1 MANMTTRPTRPPLS
15 TLLEQLRS
23 VLEAQGEA
31 LGADDFT
38 SLDRLTSER
47 ERLVQ
52 ALGGYTSADVAPA
65 ERALLEQIGAL
76 DQRLIEQTRSGLEQ
90 TSHGLR
96 DVHRGR
102 AALHEYRRR
111 GQNVIRNLSLL
122 DREG

>member
-1 MANMTTRPTRPPLS
+1 METTTTRPTRPPLGA
-15 TLLEQLRS
+15 LLAQLRS

-31 LGADDFT
+31 LSADDFA
-38 SLDRLTSER
+38 SLERLTSER

-52 ALGGYTSADVAPA
+52 ALDAYAPA
-65 ERALLEQIGAL
+65 DMAPADRALLEQVGAL
-76 DQRLIEQTRSGLEQ
+76 DQRLMEQARSGLEQ

-102 AALHEYRRR
+102 VALHEYRRR
-111 GQNVIRNLSLL
+111 GQNLIRNLSLL